1 MARHTW
7 RHFKALMRKNLINW
21 KRQPVC
27 AFFEI
32 VSPLLLMA
40 VICLIRWKVP
50 YTSVS
55 PEGMLDWR
63 LPIIPGCGKDDGV
76 WSGSTD
82 YVYQNNDRVND
93 FFNYTG
99 YATHVT
105 PPPFV
110 PTSEEF
116 TILGQLAASAQDNLG
131 GYDPPDYNEDYDWYG
146 PQYFFPPQ
154 CVRQTS

>member
-32 VSPLLLMA
+32 ISPLILMA
-40 VICLIRWKVP
+40 VICLIRWQVP

-55 PEGMLDWR
+55 PEGMLDWQ
-63 LPIIPGCGKDDGV
+63 LPIMPCCGYKDGTSKWADV
-76 WSGSTD
+76 GSKAI
-82 YVYQNNDRVND
+82 NARVND

-99 YATHVT
+99 YETHVT

-110 PTSEEF
+110 P
-116 TILGQLAASAQDNLG
+116 
-131 GYDPPDYNEDYDWYG
+131 
-146 PQYFFPPQ
+146 
-154 CVRQTS
+154 

>member
-32 VSPLLLMA
+32 ISPLVLMI

-50 YTSVS
+50 YTSVDS
-55 PEGMLDWR
+55 EGMLDWT
-63 LPIIPGCGKDDGV
+63 LPVMPCCAKVDGKWEGT
-76 WSGSTD
+76 TD
-82 YVYQNNDRVND
+82 YSHYVNDRVND
-93 FFNYTG
+93 YFNYSG
-99 YATHVT
+99 YPTHLT

-110 PTSEEF
+110 P
-116 TILGQLAASAQDNLG
+116 
-131 GYDPPDYNEDYDWYG
+131 
-146 PQYFFPPQ
+146 
-154 CVRQTS
+154 